1 MDNWYNGIYKALF
14 IASIISFIIYNF
26 STGPSGLG
34 ALISGLVALILTLIV
49 VLYIIIYNILDAIK
63 NASFFQSLFTILNA
77 IGPFF
82 MMLCV
87 ISLFLYLL
95 ITNKT
100 RIIKGRVSNSY
111 YTFSNI
117 TILILLVQMYFIYKN
132 INTSK
137 FDSTKQI
144 SKMISIILY
153 LFNVIIAI
161 CAITLFAI
169 LKYYSADG

>member
-1 MDNWYNGIYKALF
+1 
-14 IASIISFIIYNF
+14 
-26 STGPSGLG
+26 
-34 ALISGLVALILTLIV
+34 
-49 VLYIIIYNILDAIK
+49 
-63 NASFFQSLFTILNA
+63 
-77 IGPFF
+77 